1 MKKFLVVMVVLAFVG
16 MGTMAFAAADVSV
29 GGSVQI
35 RSRDFNNLI
44 STKICMIT
52 RSILKSASS

>member
-16 MGTMAFAAADVSV
+16 LGSIAFAADVSV

-44 STKICMIT
+44 STRIYMIT